1 MVIPFFIFSNI
12 VQLFYDKMQRKITCK
27 QIQSM
32 LYLLYITYISK
43 LHASRGKG

>member
-32 LYLLYITYISK
+32 LYLLYTSLNYM
-43 LHASRGKG
+43 LQGGKDE